1 MHVGK
6 CAVRLR
12 PRRLFPYE
20 RKSEPAA
27 IVAKSSPDID
37 EEAYD
42 VVAAKRQLI
51 AGLQH
56 ADTDKTP
63 IE

>member
-1 MHVGK
+1 
-6 CAVRLR
+6 LR